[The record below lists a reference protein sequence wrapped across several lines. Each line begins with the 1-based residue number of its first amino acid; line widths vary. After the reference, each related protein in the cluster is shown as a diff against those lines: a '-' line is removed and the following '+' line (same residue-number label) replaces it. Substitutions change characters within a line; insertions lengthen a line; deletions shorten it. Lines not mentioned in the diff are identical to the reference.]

1 MIQMEFITAENFAD
15 FIAHIHD
22 KIFKI
27 FFQRTSVIREC
38 LTTFCPKNVVDTL
51 DLTQLKLQDTNFVT
65 KNLKE
70 HFSDVIY
77 ETYLKDYPDS
87 LRPDTSKKKQKHKKE
102 AKVVLITDHKSSIN
116 NYLSLFLQ
124 LIKYKYGVL
133 MQDLEEGREP
143 SIVLAIIIN
152 NGKKPLSTTTFQDC
166 YKFLPESLK
175 EYVLQ
180 MKLII
185 VNVQELKREMLL
197 KMQGSSLLRS
207 LFLSYQVVQSKKEKD
222 DILKEIFKFMVDNAD
237 LQSYFQPILIYLLQ
251 ESTFK
256 KTSIDKTIDYYL
268 TPQQK
273 GKMVAS
279 LGRQWL
285 AEGKAEGITLGKA
298 EGKKEGKKEKAR
310 LVVLRGYYRG
320 YSAEALADLSLLPME
335 EVQLLAQGFDTLKKA
350 GRNKNRDIATLA
362 ELTQLSEEEVSYVL
376 TCLDAQ

>member
-1 MIQMEFITAENFAD
+1 MEFITAENFAD

-51 DLTQLKLQDTNFVT
+51 DLTQLKLHDTNFVT

-87 LRPDTSKKKQKHKKE
+87 LRPDTSKKKQRHKKE
-102 AKVVLITDHKSSIN
+102 AKVVLITDHKSSVD

-222 DILKEIFKFMVDNAD
+222 EILNEIFKFMVDNSD

-256 KTSIDKTIDYYL
+256 KASIDKTIDYYL

-273 GKMVAS
+273 GKMVAP
-279 LGRQWL
+279 LGHQWL

-298 EGKKEGKKEKAR
+298 EGKKEGKKENAR
-310 LVVLRGYYRG
+310 LIVLRGYYRG
-320 YSAEALADLSLLPME
+320 YSADALADLSLLPME
-335 EVQLLAQGFDTLKKA
+335 EVELLAQGFNTLKKA
-350 GRNKNRDIATLA
+350 VRNKNRDIATLA
-362 ELTQLSEEEVSYVL
+362 ELTQLSEEDVSYVL

>member
-1 MIQMEFITAENFAD
+1 
-15 FIAHIHD
+15 
-22 KIFKI
+22 
-27 FFQRTSVIREC
+27 
-38 LTTFCPKNVVDTL
+38 
-51 DLTQLKLQDTNFVT
+51 
-65 KNLKE
+65 
-70 HFSDVIY
+70 
-77 ETYLKDYPDS
+77 
-87 LRPDTSKKKQKHKKE
+87 
-102 AKVVLITDHKSSIN
+102 
-116 NYLSLFLQ
+116 
-124 LIKYKYGVL
+124 

-152 NGKKPLSTTTFQDC
+152 NGKKPISTTTFQDC

-185 VNVQELKREMLL
+185 VNVQEQKRDMLL

-222 DILKEIFKFMVDNAD
+222 EILNEIFKFMVDNAD

-256 KTSIDKTIDYYL
+256 KASIDRTIDYYL

-298 EGKKEGKKEKAR
+298 EGITLGKAEGKKEKAR

-320 YSAEALADLSLLPME
+320 YSADALADLSLLPIE
-335 EVQLLAQGFDTLKKA
+335 EVQLLAQGFDVLKKA

-362 ELTQLSEEEVSYVL
+362 ELTQLSKEEVSYVL
-376 TCLDAQ
+376 TCLEVPIT

>member
-1 MIQMEFITAENFAD
+1 
-15 FIAHIHD
+15 
-22 KIFKI
+22 
-27 FFQRTSVIREC
+27 
-38 LTTFCPKNVVDTL
+38 
-51 DLTQLKLQDTNFVT
+51 
-65 KNLKE
+65 
-70 HFSDVIY
+70 
-77 ETYLKDYPDS
+77 
-87 LRPDTSKKKQKHKKE
+87 
-102 AKVVLITDHKSSIN
+102 
-116 NYLSLFLQ
+116 
-124 LIKYKYGVL
+124 

-207 LFLSYQVVQSKKEKD
+207 LFLSYQVVQSNKEKD
-222 DILKEIFKFMVDNAD
+222 EILNEIFKFMVDNAD
-237 LQSYFQPILIYLLQ
+237 LQSYFQPILVYLLQ

-256 KTSIDKTIDYYL
+256 KASIDKTIDYYL

-285 AEGKAEGITLGKA
+285 AEGKK
-298 EGKKEGKKEKAR
+298 EGKKEGKAEGKKEKAR

-320 YSAEALADLSLLPME
+320 YSADALADLSLLPME
-335 EVQLLAQGFDTLKKA
+335 EVQLLAQGFNILKKT
-350 GRNKNRDIATLA
+350 GRNKNRP
-362 ELTQLSEEEVSYVL
+362 SCFVSQAGL
-376 TCLDAQ
+376 CSRHWRMSP

>member
-1 MIQMEFITAENFAD
+1 MEFITADNFAD

-27 FFQRTSVIREC
+27 FFQRTSVMREC

-102 AKVVLITDHKSSIN
+102 AKVVLITDHKSSVDS
-116 NYLSLFLQ
+116 YLSLFLQ

-222 DILKEIFKFMVDNAD
+222 DILNEIFKFMVDNAD

-256 KTSIDKTIDYYL
+256 KASIDKTIDYYL

-279 LGRQWL
+279 LGHQWL

-298 EGKKEGKKEKAR
+298 EGKKENAR
-310 LVVLRGYYRG
+310 LVVLRGCYRG
-320 YSAEALADLSLLPME
+320 YSADALADLSLLPIE
-335 EVQLLAQGFDTLKKA
+335 EMQLLAQGFNTLKKA
-350 GRNKNRDIATLA
+350 VRNKNRDIATLA
-362 ELTQLSEEEVSYVL
+362 ELTQLSEEQVSYVL